1 MVKTWEVL
9 QIKCEL
15 EEGLVTDVIYVI
27 IFNLDGK
34 RYKHIDKIKL
44 NLENNESEFVEYK
57 NLTKE
62 LILTWVK
69 LQLGEEKIAEIEDRI
84 IKNLEN

>member
-1 MVKTWEVL
+1 MDKDWKVL

-27 IFNLDGK
+27 VFNLDGK

-44 NLENNESEFVEYK
+44 DLENNEHEFVEYK

-69 LQLGEEKIAEIEDRI
+69 LQLGEEKIAEIEESI
-84 IKNLEN
+84 GKQ